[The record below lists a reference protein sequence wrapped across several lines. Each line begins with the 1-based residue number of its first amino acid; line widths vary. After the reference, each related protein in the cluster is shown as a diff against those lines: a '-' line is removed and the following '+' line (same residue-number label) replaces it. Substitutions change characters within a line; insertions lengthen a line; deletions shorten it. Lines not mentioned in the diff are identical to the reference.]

1 MSTSKKFKTM
11 KRYGFYNVTD
21 KTAELIGIGKFENKD
36 QALGYFSARK
46 QMSIADFLKVFYIIR
61 LDD

>member
-1 MSTSKKFKTM
+1 M

-21 KTAELIGIGKFENKD
+21 KTAEIISIGKFENKD
-36 QALGYFSARK
+36 QALGYFAARK
-46 QMSIADFLKVFYIIR
+46 QMSVADFLKVFYIIR

>member
-1 MSTSKKFKTM
+1 VSTSKKLKTM
-11 KRYGFYNVTD
+11 KRYGFYNIAD
-21 KTAELIGIGKFENKD
+21 KTAEVISIGKFENKD
-36 QALGYFSARK
+36 QALGYFSSRK

>member
-1 MSTSKKFKTM
+1 MPNSKKSKTM
-11 KRYGFYNVTD
+11 KKYGFYNIKD
-21 KTAELIGIGKFENKD
+21 KTAEIISIGKFDNKD

-46 QMSIADFLKVFYIIR
+46 QMSIADFSKLFYIIR